1 MRMLLAALAVGASS
15 IAATAQ
21 APQAP
26 AAAPPAHV
34 TLTPGDIKWGPA
46 PPTIPP
52 GPMVAV
58 MAGDPG
64 GTGPFTIRIKFPDG
78 FRMPAH
84 WHPTDEHVTVLSGTL
99 ALGMGDTIEPAAM
112 TKVAA
117 GGYALLPAGMH
128 HSARAASAVT
138 VQVEGLGPFALTYV
152 NPADDPT
159 QRVTRK
165 QVEKGHPAR

>member
-1 MRMLLAALAVGASS
+1 MRVLLLN
-15 IAATAQ
+15 
-21 APQAP
+21 
-26 AAAPPAHV
+26 
-34 TLTPGDIKWGPA
+34 
-46 PPTIPP
+46 PP
-52 GPMVAV
+52 GRRTYLRDYLCSKTSKADYVY
-58 MAGDPG
+58 
-64 GTGPFTIRIKFPDG
+64 
-78 FRMPAH
+78 
-84 WHPTDEHVTVLSGTL
+84 HPIDLVLLSGTL

-138 VQVEGLGPFALTYV
+138 VQVEGLGPFALTYM